1 MRGGHMKPVDARY
14 VTANIPAFL
23 IRSLAATLDDMGL
36 DAGRLL
42 VGLGVTMA
50 DLADPACRLSFRQG
64 REIILR
70 AMKLARDRA
79 LGLETGIREKIT
91 SVGLVG
97 YAMLTAPTVG
107 DAVRL
112 GLELQKDT
120 GSMLE
125 FDTRLSGQR
134 VAVTAASRFNDP
146 EIHVFLV
153 EEAFASFMGIGL
165 ALAGERF
172 RPHMIE
178 LAYPPP
184 RHAAEYNRVF
194 GCEIRFGQMEN
205 CFFFDPVWY
214 GQPLDTADPFGHR
227 QLLDFLAFN
236 RARSRGAAEVI
247 ESVERVL
254 RPRLTVPYPISSVAR
269 ELGMSERTL
278 RRRLAESG
286 VSYQAVL
293 DGLKKNRALELLANP
308 RMSIEQI
315 AFAVGFTDP
324 HNFRRAFRRWTGSTP
339 GALRSDMS
347 SNWPK

>member
-1 MRGGHMKPVDARY
+1 MKPVDARY

-23 IRSLAATLDDMGL
+23 IRSLAAALDEMGL
-36 DAGRLL
+36 DAKRLL
-42 VGLGVTMA
+42 IGLGLTKD
-50 DLADPACRLSFRQG
+50 DLADPTCRVSFRQG

-70 AMKLARDRA
+70 AMRMAKGKA
-79 LGLETGIREKIT
+79 LGLETGMREKIT
-91 SVGLVG
+91 SVGLIG
-97 YAMLTAPTVG
+97 YAMLTAGTIG

-112 GLELQKDT
+112 GLDLQKDT

-125 FDTRLSGQR
+125 FDMRASEDG
-134 VAVTAASRFNDP
+134 VAVTATSRFNDP
-146 EIHVFLV
+146 EIYLFLV

-165 ALAGERF
+165 ALAGDAFKPLR
-172 RPHMIE
+172 ID

-184 RHAAEYNRVF
+184 PHADEYARVF
-194 GCEIRFGQMEN
+194 GSEIRFGRLEN
-205 CFFFDPVWY
+205 AFVFDPAWY
-214 GQPLDTADPFGHR
+214 RQPLRTADPFGHR
-227 QLLDFLAFN
+227 QLLEFLAFN
-236 RARSRGAAEVI
+236 RARSREAAEII

-254 RPRLTVPYPISSVAR
+254 RPKLDDHFPIARVAR

-286 VSYQAVL
+286 VSFQGVL

-308 RMSIEQI
+308 QISVEQI

-339 GALRSDMS
+339 GALRKDLSAI
-347 SNWPK
+347 WPK